1 MACNIQIVKIRQSR
15 VRAAESKV
23 NREFHNV
30 NCRFCGAI
38 HDVDWANISVLSQ
51 VIHSVNE
58 RKTVQTNIIF
68 FVSYEDGILTIMEAF
83 AEHDCCSEAHRNVQR
98 TET

>member
-1 MACNIQIVKIRQSR
+1 MKL
-15 VRAAESKV
+15 
-23 NREFHNV
+23 REFHNV

-38 HDVDWANISVLSQ
+38 HNIDWACISVLSQ
-51 VIHSVNE
+51 GNRKVNK

-83 AEHDCCSEAHRNVQR
+83 TEHDCCSEAHWNVQR